1 MYKTFTRKQIMS
13 IAKCIRNANDCN
25 DASKMNLIKELHKL
39 FYEDNPLYN
48 AQMFRDVATC
58 AMADDPRTRFY
69 KIGTY

>member
-39 FYEDNPLYN
+39 FYEDNPLY
-48 AQMFRDVATC
+48 AATKFKDI
-58 AMADDPRTRFY
+58 ATGLLSDDSRTAFHHLF
-69 KIGTY
+69 

>member
-1 MYKTFTRKQIMS
+1 MSQFSRKQIIA
-13 IAKCIRNANDCN
+13 IAKCIRDAQGANN
-25 DASKMNLIKELHKL
+25 SSKLRLIAELHKL